1 MWTPKRR
8 TWILALRVKIH
19 FLAKIAKNGFLTRK
33 AKIQVRRL
41 GVQTQS
47 KPFFLKFS
55 KNSEI
60 LDYFTYLHQLDRQFG
75 SKYMETSNLMK
86 TGQSRS
92 IYTYFSPDPGFSQI
106 LPKNGQKLVKIE
118 FFSKKIIFF
127 QKATLCWKNES
138 VKSFSKK
145 SISRVRGL
153 PAGTRGYP
161 RVRG

>member
-1 MWTPKRR
+1 MCAPNRHTSK
-8 TWILALRVKIH
+8 LALRVKNP
-19 FLAKIAKNGFLTRK
+19 FLAIFAKKWILTRK
-33 AKIQVRRL
+33 ANIQVRRL
-41 GVQTQS
+41 GVHTQS

-106 LPKNGQKLVKIE
+106 FPKSGQKRRKLVKIE
-118 FFSKKIIFF
+118 FFFKKLF
-127 QKATLCWKNES
+127 
-138 VKSFSKK
+138 FSKK
-145 SISRVRGL
+145 QPYLERMK
-153 PAGTRGYP
+153 A
-161 RVRG
+161 